1 MAEVSV
7 TDGYVVISGISG
19 HADAVSFAQSATGVT
34 PTTRHMPVAWSGSQT
49 GRSRPF
55 PTTVRR

>member
-1 MAEVSV
+1 MAEESV
-7 TDGYVVISGISG
+7 TD
-19 HADAVSFAQSATGVT
+19 VSVLVPRHSIALSFTQTATGVT
-34 PTTRHMPVAWSGSQT
+34 PTTRHTPVAWSGFHT